1 MFNGDGASGWGGGRA
16 LGTVL
21 LVASTVSALNAPDSW
36 PHTTE
41 MGDTTPYTGF
51 PGGAG
56 GKEPTRQC
64 RRHKKHGVRSLGWED
79 PLEKGM
85 ATHSSILAWRIPST
99 EEPGEP
105 QSMGSQC
112 QTRLRDQACVHVAH
126 TLLNK
131 TITEKEA
138 SIYSAAAA
146 AKSLQS
152 CPTLCD
158 PIDGCPPGS
167 PVPGILQARVLEW
180 GAIAFSI
187 YRTAPKSSNKNL
199 TSRFV

>member
-1 MFNGDGASGWGGGRA
+1 
-16 LGTVL
+16 
-21 LVASTVSALNAPDSW
+21 
-36 PHTTE
+36 
-41 MGDTTPYTGF
+41 
-51 PGGAG
+51 
-56 GKEPTRQC
+56 
-64 RRHKKHGVRSLGWED
+64 
-79 PLEKGM
+79 M

-158 PIDGCPPGS
+158 PMDCSPQGS
-167 PVPGILQARVLEW
+167 SVHGILQAKILEW
-180 GAIAFSI
+180 VAI
-187 YRTAPKSSNKNL
+187 SS
-199 TSRFV
+199 SRASSQSRD